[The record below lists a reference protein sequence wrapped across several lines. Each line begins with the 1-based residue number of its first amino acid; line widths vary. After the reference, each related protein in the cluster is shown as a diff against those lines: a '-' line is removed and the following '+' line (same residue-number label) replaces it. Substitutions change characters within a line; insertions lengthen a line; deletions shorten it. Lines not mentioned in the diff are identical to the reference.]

1 MGKWLK
7 LEQSNFLISTDELIL
22 SKISRSYEK
31 VDFCVF
37 YRKLCVIQSRKET
50 SRRRQISMIVLRS
63 CEREGEMRGEREVHT
78 AAMGGKMKDIE
89 PYQIIKQWLKKDQ
102 SMA

>member
-1 MGKWLK
+1 
-7 LEQSNFLISTDELIL
+7 
-22 SKISRSYEK
+22 
-31 VDFCVF
+31 
-37 YRKLCVIQSRKET
+37 
-50 SRRRQISMIVLRS
+50 MIVLRS
-63 CEREGEMRGEREVHT
+63 CEREREMRGEREVHT